1 MEKGFTGID
10 RNGNQNPNKRWLFN
24 WYSCFTQQVV
34 AQIDYLKM
42 NIETIYARVT
52 RKACVVKNSGFESEV
67 YSLAPQASRA
77 KSSASEFESRVIFC
91 FNKHSAIE
99 FEHWGDTLV
108 YNTAN
113 NCAVSPDGMN
123 AMKPP
128 GGLLP
133 GSDLATSDAIEIKSF
148 CNPELD
154 FAEARSVLKYFATIP
169 SVSSVTLLM
178 VSAPSR
184 SRIYTFER
192 LNINDEI
199 EAFIG
204 FCQSRPRKRWRWL
217 GFAHSRISLHTA
229 KPPAGRAAPFCT
241 QALEICTQLDWRIL
255 RRCTILRVL
264 VSDAGECSELKWT
277 QHRVAI

>member
-1 MEKGFTGID
+1 
-10 RNGNQNPNKRWLFN
+10 
-24 WYSCFTQQVV
+24 
-34 AQIDYLKM
+34 M

-204 FCQSRPRKRWRWL
+204 FCQSRPRKRWR
-217 GFAHSRISLHTA
+217 
-229 KPPAGRAAPFCT
+229 
-241 QALEICTQLDWRIL
+241 
-255 RRCTILRVL
+255 
-264 VSDAGECSELKWT
+264 
-277 QHRVAI
+277 